1 MEKCASSIYSQ
12 MLHFKTCQLPGE
24 GDCVLS
30 SSLASPIAY
39 LASKATLSS
48 SYTLSH
54 EHDDPWPTSTTIN
67 GCFLR
72 ISAANNRKIMHLV
85 INIKRY
91 ISRHVNYLG
100 VVFQHHLHPLLPA
113 QQYGWLPALPPPSVV
128 NVRVLRKLVQAAINV
143 SFPFLRPTTLQHKE
157 NVNYRQQSITY
168 NVSEKD
174 KVK

>member
-1 MEKCASSIYSQ
+1 
-12 MLHFKTCQLPGE
+12 
-24 GDCVLS
+24 
-30 SSLASPIAY
+30 
-39 LASKATLSS
+39 
-48 SYTLSH
+48 
-54 EHDDPWPTSTTIN
+54 
-67 GCFLR
+67 
-72 ISAANNRKIMHLV
+72 MHLV
-85 INIKRY
+85 INIKCY

-128 NVRVLRKLVQAAINV
+128 NVRVLCQLVQAAINI